1 MAQQE
6 RVGLL
11 LESQAPDSQA
21 SALSTREHAALLPA
35 PPPLAHLFFPLTL

>member
-21 SALSTREHAALLPA
+21 SALSGIPENMLPSCL
-35 PPPLAHLFFPLTL
+35 PHPHSHIYFSL